1 MVKKRGVLTGPD
13 SDIAGILHVMAHP
26 ARLRLL
32 NALRGGEEC
41 VCHLTA
47 LVHQRQAYVSQ
58 QLMVLREAGL
68 IQDRKES
75 FRVYYRIK
83 DLRVFPL
90 LDAINV
96 MRGERANSFNQQ
108 AMAGCPCPRCQLESG
123 RGEGDDVHQD
133 TRPRVRELPTAR
145 NPLHAKARA
154 YRPGR
159 RNGQKGDG
167 ES

>member
-1 MVKKRGVLTGPD
+1 MVKKRGVLMGPD
-13 SDIAGILHVMAHP
+13 SDIAAILHIMAHP

-32 NALRGGEEC
+32 IALRSGEEC

-96 MRGERANSFNQQ
+96 MRGERANSFDQQ
-108 AMAGCPCPRCQLESG
+108 AMADCPCPRCLLESG
-123 RGEGDDVHQD
+123 RGEVDDGHQD
-133 TRPRVRELPTAR
+133 TRFRAREMPPTR
-145 NPLHAKARA
+145 NPRHANARA
-154 YRPGR
+154 FGPGR
-159 RNGQKGDG
+159 RNGRKCDG